1 VDLLHKNPRYQ
12 IALLPGRNTKEQE
25 KGQKVSK
32 STLCRQIFT
41 EIFGPDE
48 QPNVQRIKTKITTLV
63 RVYTHELKK
72 LGATGSGLLWDEIE
86 HGSEVSGHCE
96 AVRLTVLNI
105 VTLCS
110 LHQIYQERTNI
121 AKRLPWFER
130 WHEMSVDRPA
140 ATPSRLLLAGTNME
154 YLLNESYSASEAN
167 HVQSLNEEAI
177 EVSDEPQDDDDD
189 LNNNN
194 NNNDDDDD
202 EDDIVE
208 HGRDLPSLEA
218 IAARA
223 SSDPFVLSCP
233 TAPQQSTSTPQATG
247 RRRSD
252 SDEEDPN
259 CQVTS
264 TSPTQA
270 RRSAG
275 ITVQNRHK
283 QE

>member
-1 VDLLHKNPRYQ
+1 MLSLSSPEVSVTSRSTTAPATPTTTATATATAPATTAASRRNHVWSSAEIEQLVDLLHKNPRYQ

-63 RVYTHELKK
+63 RVYTHEMKK

-110 LHQIYQERTNI
+110 LHQIHQERTNI
-121 AKRLPWFER
+121 AKRHPWFER

-167 HVQSLNEEAI
+167 YVQSLNEEAI
-177 EVSDEPQDDDDD
+177 DVTGWCVQDR
-189 LNNNN
+189 L
-194 NNNDDDDD
+194 
-202 EDDIVE
+202 
-208 HGRDLPSLEA
+208 
-218 IAARA
+218 AARKGK
-223 SSDPFVLSCP
+223 SRGCSKGGGGERRYKRWGENRGNSKK
-233 TAPQQSTSTPQATG
+233 G
-247 RRRSD
+247 RYLL
-252 SDEEDPN
+252 
-259 CQVTS
+259 
-264 TSPTQA
+264 
-270 RRSAG
+270 
-275 ITVQNRHK
+275 
-283 QE
+283 

>member
-1 VDLLHKNPRYQ
+1 
-12 IALLPGRNTKEQE
+12 
-25 KGQKVSK
+25 
-32 STLCRQIFT
+32 
-41 EIFGPDE
+41 
-48 QPNVQRIKTKITTLV
+48 
-63 RVYTHELKK
+63 
-72 LGATGSGLLWDEIE
+72 
-86 HGSEVSGHCE
+86 
-96 AVRLTVLNI
+96 
-105 VTLCS
+105 
-110 LHQIYQERTNI
+110 
-121 AKRLPWFER
+121 
-130 WHEMSVDRPA
+130 MSVDRPA

-167 HVQSLNEEAI
+167 YVQSLNEEAI

-194 NNNDDDDD
+194 DNNDDDDD

-233 TAPQQSTSTPQATG
+233 TAPQSTSTPQATG

-275 ITVQNRHK
+275 KRSRTDISKNDLVTQLIRNSKGNQEAKVRVAEEHTKRVELRLAFK
-283 QE
+283 QSKWEQELVARKGETEARKEELQRFQEVLREERRRYEEARNEDLKRLQEARREDREMLMGLMQQMNASKEHNT